1 MNQLTAKD
9 FESIFLTRRPLID
22 VRAPVEFKAGSIPGA
37 INLPLMNDEE
47 RHAIGIT
54 YKEKGQKAAIELGHQ
69 LIQGEVREQ
78 RIAAWKNVVESNPE
92 TAIFCFRGGLRSK
105 ISQEWIAAKTSTPPL
120 IAGGF
125 KALRRFL
132 SQTIKSRVPTMR
144 FEVVTGP
151 TGAGKTEYLK
161 SSGRPYLDL
170 EALANHRGSA
180 FGEME
185 TPQPSQV
192 DFENAIAVELLNL
205 AKFTEPILV
214 ENESRMVGTRAIPV
228 ELFEKIRTSPA
239 IELQTSFE
247 RRVENIFKTYVLES
261 KLGIRKDPSQ
271 FQNFRRSV
279 TAISRKLGGAR
290 AQEILSD
297 LEQAETRFRQH
308 GDLDLNRVWIEKLLR
323 WYYDPRYS
331 YPRKS

>member
-9 FESIFLTRRPLID
+9 FESIFLTCRPLID

-54 YKEKGQKAAIELGHQ
+54 YKEKGQQAAIELGHQ
-69 LIQGEVREQ
+69 LIQGQVREQ
-78 RIAAWKNVVESNPE
+78 RIAAWKKAVESNPE

-105 ISQEWIAAKTSTPPL
+105 ISQEWIAANASEPPL
-120 IAGGF
+120 VAGGF

-132 SQTIKSRVPTMR
+132 SQTIKSRVPEMR

-151 TGAGKTEYLK
+151 TGAGKTDFIK
-161 SSGRPYLDL
+161 SSGRPFLDL
-170 EALANHRGSA
+170 EGLANHRGSA

-192 DFENAIAVELLNL
+192 DFENAIAVELLKL
-205 AKFTEPILV
+205 AKFREPIFI
-214 ENESRMVGTRAIPV
+214 EDESRMVGIRAVPA
-228 ELFEKIRTSPA
+228 ELFEKIRTSPSV
-239 IELQTSFE
+239 ELETPFE
-247 RRVENIFKTYVLES
+247 QRVANIFKTYILES
-261 KLGIRKDPSQ
+261 KLGTRKDPSQ

-279 TAISRKLGGAR
+279 IAISRKLGGVR

-297 LEQAETRFRQH
+297 LEHAESRFRQH
-308 GDLDLNRVWIEKLLR
+308 GDLAPNRVWIEKLLR

-331 YPRKS
+331 YPRKT